1 MNLQKVMMDDLI
13 KMSEEEHEL
22 SDQGEI
28 FDTFAETIRED
39 DDFIVDLMKLADLAI
54 KEKNSKRYKQ
64 ASAEM
69 IERLSEILIN
79 VRSGEI

>member
-1 MNLQKVMMDDLI
+1 
-13 KMSEEEHEL
+13 MSEEEHEL

-79 VRSGEI
+79 VRSGEL